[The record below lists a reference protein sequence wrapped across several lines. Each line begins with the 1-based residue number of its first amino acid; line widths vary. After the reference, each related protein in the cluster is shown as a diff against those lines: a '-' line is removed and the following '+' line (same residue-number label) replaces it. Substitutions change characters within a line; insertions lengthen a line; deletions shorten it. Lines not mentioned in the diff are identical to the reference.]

1 MSAKTKKVD
10 RETQPKKASQ
20 ETLRSPLLIWG
31 VIVVFVIALAAGVS
45 YLLSGGLGS
54 EPGAGGEARVGGD
67 FHSLAVD
74 PTNPEKVM
82 VGGHQSAAMSDD
94 GGVTWRQLPDLEG
107 SDPMGWVIDPRDPSK
122 MYAGGHPGFFSSG
135 DGGESWTMN
144 NSNLP
149 GTDVHALGIDPQ
161 NPETLY
167 AFIVKRGLYRSL
179 DAGESW
185 ELVNAKKGAM
195 GPILVDPRQPDTLY
209 LAGQDGFETSED
221 GGESWRRLG
230 AIPGGMTMS
239 ISQDQQEPDTF
250 YAAAGGQVLKSTDG
264 GESWQPTGNEGLP
277 EGVSVVAVSP
287 SDPQLLYAGILD
299 GESARVFRSEDGGEN
314 WQAQN

>member
-1 MSAKTKKVD
+1 MSEKTKTADKN
-10 RETQPKKASQ
+10 TQRGTASKS
-20 ETLRSPLLIWG
+20 TVRSPLLIWG
-31 VIVVFVIALAAGVS
+31 TLALFVIALAGVS
-45 YLLSGGLGS
+45 YLLLSGGTGS
-54 EPGAGGEARVGGD
+54 DVGSSGDAHVGGD

-74 PTNPEKVM
+74 PTNPETVM
-82 VGGHQSAAMSDD
+82 VGGHEGAAISDD
-94 GGVTWRQLPDLEG
+94 GGVTWRQIPDLEG
-107 SDPMGWVIDPRDPSK
+107 SDPMGWVINPQDPSK
-122 MYAGGHPGFFSSG
+122 MYAGGHPGFFRSG
-135 DGGESWTMN
+135 DGGESWGMN

-167 AFIVKRGLYRSL
+167 AFIVERGLYRSP

-185 ELVNAKKGAM
+185 ELVNGQM
-195 GPILVDPRQPDTLY
+195 GTLGSILVDPRQSDTLY
-209 LAGQDGFETSED
+209 LAGQDGLESSED
-221 GGESWRRLG
+221 GGQSWRRLG
-230 AIPGGMTMS
+230 AIPGGMAMS

-250 YAAAGGQVLKSTDG
+250 YAAAGGRVFESTDG

-287 SDPQLLYAGILD
+287 SDPQLLYAGVLD
-299 GESARVFRSEDGGEN
+299 GESARVFRSEDGGES

>member
-1 MSAKTKKVD
+1 MNAKTG
-10 RETQPKKASQ
+10 KKANQ
-20 ETLRSPLLIWG
+20 ETRRSSLLLP
-31 VIVVFVIALAAGVS
+31 VIVVTALAVAVAA
-45 YLLSGGLGS
+45 YALLSGGSDSVQRPL
-54 EPGAGGEARVGGD
+54 VGGD
-67 FHSLAVD
+67 FHALVVD

-82 VGGHQSAAMSDD
+82 VGGHEGAAVSDD
-94 GGVTWRQLPDLEG
+94 GGAIWRQISDLAG
-107 SDPMGWVIDPRDPSK
+107 SDPMGWAINPKDSSK
-122 MYAGGHPGFFSSG
+122 MYVGGHPGFFRSE

-167 AFIVKRGLYRSL
+167 AFIVKRGLYRSP

-185 ELVNAKKGAM
+185 KLVNAQKGTM

-209 LAGQDGFETSED
+209 LAGQDGFESSED

-230 AIPGGMTMS
+230 AIPGGMTMT
-239 ISQDQQEPDTF
+239 ISQDQQESDTF
-250 YAAAGGQVLKSTDG
+250 YAAAGGRVLKSTDG
-264 GESWQPTGNEGLP
+264 GENWQPTANKGLP

-287 SDPQLLYAGILD
+287 SGPQVLYAGMLD

>member
-1 MSAKTKKVD
+1 LSEKTKTADKNTQ
-10 RETQPKKASQ
+10 RETAS
-20 ETLRSPLLIWG
+20 EKTFRSPLLIWG
-31 VIVVFVIALAAGVS
+31 ALAVFVIALAAGAS
-45 YLLSGGLGS
+45 YLLSGGTGS
-54 EPGAGGEARVGGD
+54 DAGSRGEAHVGGD

-82 VGGHQSAAMSDD
+82 VGGHEGAAMSDD
-94 GGVTWRQLPDLEG
+94 GGVTWRQIPDLEG
-107 SDPMGWVIDPRDPSK
+107 SDPMGWVIDTQDPSK
-122 MYAGGHPGFFSSG
+122 MYAGGHPGFFRSG
-135 DGGESWTMN
+135 DGGESWSMN

-167 AFIVKRGLYRSL
+167 AFIVERGLYRSP

-185 ELVNAKKGAM
+185 ELVNAQKGTM
-195 GPILVDPRQPDTLY
+195 GPILVDPRQSDTLY
-209 LAGQDGFETSED
+209 LVGQDGLESSDD

-250 YAAAGGQVLKSTDG
+250 YAAAGGRVLKSTDG

-287 SDPQLLYAGILD
+287 SDPQVLYAGVLD
-299 GESARVFRSEDGGEN
+299 GESARVFRSEDGGES

>member
-1 MSAKTKKVD
+1 MSAKIK
-10 RETQPKKASQ
+10 KKASQ
-20 ETLRSPLLIWG
+20 KTWRLSLLLPA
-31 VIVVFVIALAAGVS
+31 IVVAAVAVTAGA
-45 YLLSGGLGS
+45 YALLSGGP
-54 EPGAGGEARVGGD
+54 EPGGSDPVQRPLLGGD
-67 FHSLAVD
+67 FHSLTVD
-74 PTNPEKVM
+74 PANPEKVM
-82 VGGHQSAAMSDD
+82 VGGHAGAAVSDD
-94 GGVTWRQLPDLEG
+94 GGTTWRQIADLAG
-107 SDPMGWVIDPRDPSK
+107 ADPMGWVIDPSDPSK
-122 MYAGGHPGFFSSG
+122 MYAGGHPGFLRSG

-149 GTDVHALGIDPQ
+149 GTDVHALGIDPR

-185 ELVNAKKGAM
+185 ELVNAQKGTM
-195 GPILVDPRQPDTLY
+195 GPVLVDPRQSDTLY
-209 LAGQDGFETSED
+209 LAGQEGFETSED

-250 YAAAGGQVLKSTDG
+250 YAAAGGRVLKSTDG

-287 SDPQLLYAGILD
+287 SSPQVLYAGILD
-299 GESARVFRSEDGGEN
+299 GESARVFRSEDGGET